1 MFAFFGIY
9 IGRRMTFLAT
19 PQNGLKEREPR
30 RQVFLKAQMGTGGRP
45 ADICVRNI
53 SSRGML
59 LQAASPPPRGTYV
72 EIFLPRHTIVARVI
86 WSKDRK
92 FGVQTREPMNVDAI
106 AGMNTGW
113 TTPKLPD
120 AVRPAVPRR
129 NPLTAAEI
137 AARVE
142 RSRRISAAMEFGVI
156 LLCSL
161 TAAVIAGS
169 LLYEQLASTFANVA
183 PHL

>member
-1 MFAFFGIY
+1 
-9 IGRRMTFLAT
+9 MTFLAN
-19 PQNGLKEREPR
+19 PQNGLKEREQR
-30 RQVFLKAQMGTGGRP
+30 RQVFLKAQMRAGGHP

-92 FGVQTREPMNVDAI
+92 FGVQTREPMNIDAI
-106 AGMNTGW
+106 VGMNTGW
-113 TTPKLPD
+113 APPKLPD
-120 AVRPAVPRR
+120 AVHGPSAPRR
-129 NPLTAAEI
+129 NPSTAAEI
-137 AARVE
+137 AARLE
-142 RSRRISAAMEFGVI
+142 RSRRLSAAMEFGVI

-161 TAAVIAGS
+161 AAAVIAGS